1 MKDLLLV
8 GSGGFLGSVSRY
20 LVGGWVHRLLGVAT
34 FPVGTLAVNVIGC
47 FVIGF
52 LGGLAEAR
60 QMLTPEG
67 RLFLM
72 LGFLGG
78 FTTFSSFGY
87 ETLSLAR
94 GGEGVR
100 ALVNVALHLVLGLTA
115 VVAGQQLSRLAG

>member
-1 MKDLLLV
+1 
-8 GSGGFLGSVSRY
+8 
-20 LVGGWVHRLLGVAT
+20 
-34 FPVGTLAVNVIGC
+34 VGTLAVNVLGC
-47 FVIGF
+47 LVIGF

-60 QMLTPEG
+60 QVLTPEG

-94 GGEGVR
+94 GGEGTR
-100 ALVNVALHLVLGLTA
+100 ALVNVALHLVLGLSA